1 MGYVEESLL
10 SGENVVAT
18 AKVHWMDLVVATVF
32 FWWLF
37 FIPPILALVRMFTTE
52 IGVTDRRVIGK
63 TGAIRRRSIDTILD
77 KVSNIGAD
85 QGIFGRMFG
94 YGTVTVITAGEKVAF
109 AGISHPAD
117 FRRAVVQQ
125 MEAYNEVKLK
135 QQAEA
140 IAKGLKSTQ

>member
-1 MGYVEESLL
+1 MGYIEESLL
-10 SGENVVAT
+10 SGEKVVAT
-18 AKVHWMDLVVATVF
+18 AKVHWMNLVVATVF

-37 FIPPILALVRMFTTE
+37 FIPPILALIRMFTTE

-63 TGAIRRRSIDTILD
+63 TGLIRRSSIDTVLD

-94 YGTVTVITAGEKVAF
+94 YGTITVTTGGEKVAF
-109 AGISHPAD
+109 VGISHAAD
-117 FRRAVVQQ
+117 FRRAVAQQ
-125 MEAYNEVKLK
+125 MEAYNEMKLK

-140 IAKGLKSTQ
+140 IAKGLKSSQ